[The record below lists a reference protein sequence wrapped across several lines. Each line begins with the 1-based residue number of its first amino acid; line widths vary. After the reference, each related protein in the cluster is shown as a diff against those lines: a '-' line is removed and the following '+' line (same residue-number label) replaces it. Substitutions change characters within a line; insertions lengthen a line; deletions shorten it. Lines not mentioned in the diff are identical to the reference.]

1 MARKKNCDK
10 RRQENLPKLP
20 PKQPMVSR
28 RPTVEDITDSE
39 SDESDDDFTPVDSV
53 ANSDLSG
60 DDSEFDM
67 ESDDED
73 DILKEIQTD
82 SELLAFASRLQK
94 AHDQMVSDEKAQRA
108 TKKRKAM
115 YLGNSDRSKRRWRAE
130 GKKTEAAGF
139 PSVTKYFQKRS
150 DKENPARNPGI
161 PVEVSKSKT

>member
-1 MARKKNCDK
+1 
-10 RRQENLPKLP
+10 
-20 PKQPMVSR
+20 MVSQQ
-28 RPTVEDITDSE
+28 PIVEDITDS
-39 SDESDDDFTPVDSV
+39 
-53 ANSDLSG
+53 
-60 DDSEFDM
+60 

-94 AHDQMVSDEKAQRA
+94 AQWA

-115 YLGNSDRSKRRWRAE
+115 YLGNSDRSKQRWRAE

-139 PSVTKYFQKRS
+139 PSMTKYFQKWS